1 MAKEKEYVV
10 RKFGPITERRD
21 YSISQKKFET
31 PDFLEMQ
38 RQSIEKFLKESI
50 EQELRNIYPIE
61 ARDKVRIDYIHNS
74 AVFEVPKKT
83 EFECIKE
90 AKQKGSSYVGK
101 LKVTLRETILSTGET
116 DDAEIILAEIPIL
129 TYGGSFI
136 INGSEKVIV
145 SQLIRST
152 GAYFGVGVRNKQAND
167 LFNKVEIIPQ
177 IGSWVEIY
185 HKVTS
190 TNLDTIKIMIDK
202 NKSFYLTIFLKALG
216 FTKRGIY
223 EIFGK
228 VPELRET
235 FRRDKIYSEN
245 VEEIIREA
253 QEAIYRLIRKGD
265 RMSADSVR
273 NLIPL
278 TLFNEK
284 RYNLTETGRFT
295 LNRKLSVIERI
306 LNTYLAQDIYSKSG
320 KLLYE
325 KGMFITLDVA
335 KKIHEELKLGI
346 IPMWR
351 LPDID
356 ESVYGNQLEVEGNE
370 KLIDRLY
377 VPLIKVYPTENDM
390 LNNNLVPVIGNDPTS
405 DENFLTVPDIIA
417 TISYY
422 FNLLQNVGFD
432 DDPDSLIN
440 KRIVTIGELLQNQF
454 RVGLIK
460 LEKNTKERI
469 ATKEIDKI
477 TPKNVTNNKPIF
489 NQFKSFFNT
498 SKLSQFM
505 DQCNPLAEISNKR
518 RITSLG
524 PRGLNRDTAQFEV
537 RDVHPTHYGRIC
549 PIETP
554 EGPNIGLILNLA
566 SFAKIDKYGFIQ
578 TPYFK
583 VKDRK
588 IDFSEPKYLTAIE
601 EMGAIIAQSTVRI
614 KNNMIIDEYVM
625 ARKDSEF
632 IEVEASKVDYIGVS
646 NRQMTSI
653 AASAIPFL
661 ENDDANRALMGSNMQ
676 RQAVPIIK
684 PEAPLV
690 ATGVEADIARYS
702 STNLRSTI
710 DGTVTYI
717 DADKIEITPDDFAE
731 TSTKS
736 TKKSK
741 RPEVFYLRTF
751 ERSNQGT
758 LIHQIPLV
766 KLGQKIQKGDLL
778 VDGPS
783 MKDGELALGK
793 NVLVGFSTWHGY
805 NYEDAVIL
813 SEKLVKDDVYTS
825 IHIEEQTIQ
834 FRHSKAGEDY
844 LTADIPNASN
854 FSKRFLND
862 QGIVRVGSEVIAG
875 DILVGRTSPKGEE
888 NPTPEEKLMAAIFS
902 QKSSQRKDT
911 SLKVKHGHNGTV
923 VAVEVLSREFGD
935 QLEDGIEKIVKVSI
949 AQKRKI
955 QVGDKMAGR
964 HGNKG
969 VVSVVLPVE
978 DMPYLEDGTPLDIV
992 LNPQGV
998 PSRMNIGQV
1007 LELHLGLAAKKLG
1020 VKFVTPVFDGITHNQ
1035 IKDILR
1041 EAKID
1046 PSGKSVVYNGQTG
1059 EKLDAPISVGIMYY
1073 LKLYHMVDDKMH
1085 SRSVGPYSLIT
1096 QQPLGGKSQNGGQ
1109 RFGEMETWA
1118 IESYG
1123 ASNVLQELLTYK
1135 SDNIMGRNQL
1145 YNALSK
1151 GTKLPKP
1158 GMPESFNVLAY
1169 ELRGLGIKLEAHE
1182 KSGTGDDAD
1191 DSEVNRIDTKYYQE
1205 IEGGAE

>member
-1 MAKEKEYVV
+1 MTQNSKYEV
-10 RKFGPITERRD
+10 RKFGPTTLRRD
-21 YSISQKKFET
+21 YSISQKKFDT

-38 RQSIEKFLKESI
+38 RVSVEKFIKEDI
-50 EQELRNIYPIE
+50 ENELRNIYPIE
-61 ARDKVRIDYIHNS
+61 AAGKVRIDYLHNT
-74 AVFEVPKKT
+74 AKFEVPKKS
-83 EFECIKE
+83 EFDCIRE
-90 AKQKGSSYVGK
+90 AKKKGSTYVGK
-101 LKVTLRETILSTGET
+101 LKAKLRQTNIQTGEVEE
-116 DDAEIILAEIPIL
+116 AEVVFAEIPIM
-129 TYGGSFI
+129 TYGGSFF

-177 IGSWVEIY
+177 LGSWVEIY

-190 TNLDTIKIMIDK
+190 ATPDSVKITIDK

-216 FTKRGIY
+216 FTKAGIY
-223 EIFGK
+223 TMFGK
-228 VPELRET
+228 NNVLKET
-235 FRRDKIYSEN
+235 FKRDKIY
-245 VEEIIREA
+245 VEDGNIEKITQEA

-265 RMSADSVR
+265 RMTAESVK

-278 TLFNEK
+278 TLFNAR

-295 LNRKLSVIERI
+295 LNRKLNVIERI
-306 LNTYLAQDIYSKSG
+306 LNSYLACDLYSKDG
-320 KLLYE
+320 ELLHE
-325 KGMFITLDVA
+325 KGKFIDFNLA
-335 KKIHEELKLGI
+335 KQIHKEFEMGI

-351 LPDID
+351 LPDVE
-356 ESVYGNQLEVEGNE
+356 ESVYGSQLEVEGND
-370 KLIDRLY
+370 KLHTRLY
-377 VPLIKVYPTENDM
+377 VPKVEIYPTENDM
-390 LNNNLVPVIGNDPTS
+390 NEDKKVIVLGNDPTS
-405 DENFLTVPDIIA
+405 DEHFLIVPDIIA

-422 FNLLQNVGFD
+422 FNLLENVGVD

-440 KRIVTIGELLQNQF
+440 KRIVTIGELLQYQF

-469 ATKEIDKI
+469 ATKDLEKI

-566 SFAKIDKYGFIQ
+566 SFAQIDKYGFIQ

-583 VKDRK
+583 VNNRK
-588 IDFSEPKYLTAIE
+588 VDFSKPHYLTAIE
-601 EMGAIIAQSTVRI
+601 EMGMVIAQSTVKI
-614 KNNMIIDEYVM
+614 ENNMIIDDVVM
-625 ARKDSEF
+625 ARKNNEY
-632 IEVEASKVDYIGVS
+632 VEANADDIDYIGVS
-646 NRQMTSI
+646 NRQMISI

-661 ENDDANRALMGSNMQ
+661 ENDDANRALMGANMQ
-676 RQAVPIIK
+676 RQAVPVIK

-690 ATGVEADIARYS
+690 ATGVEADIAKFS
-702 STNLRSTI
+702 STNIRSNT
-710 DGTVTYI
+710 DGIVTYV
-717 DADKIEITPDDFAE
+717 DATQIKIIPFEG
-731 TSTKS
+731 
-736 TKKSK
+736 KKADTY
-741 RPEVFYLRTF
+741 YLRTF

-766 KLGQKIQKGDLL
+766 KVGQEIKKGDLL

-783 MKDGELALGK
+783 MKDGEMALGR

-805 NYEDAVIL
+805 NYEDAVVL
-813 SEKLVKDDVYTS
+813 SERLVKDDVYTS

-834 FRHSKAGEDY
+834 FRHSKAGEDI
-844 LTADIPNASN
+844 LTSDIPNASN
-854 FSKRFLND
+854 YSKRFLNED
-862 QGIVRVGSEVIAG
+862 GIVRIGSEVTAG
-875 DILVGRTSPKGEE
+875 DILVGRTSPKGED
-888 NPTPEEKLMAAIFS
+888 NPTPEEKLMAAIFG
-902 QKSSQRKDT
+902 QKSVNRKDT

-923 VAVEVLSREFGD
+923 VAVEVLTREFGD

-955 QVGDKMAGR
+955 RVGDKMAGR

-969 VVSVVLPVE
+969 VVSIVLPVE

-998 PSRMNIGQV
+998 PSRMNIGQI

-1035 IKDILR
+1035 IKEILE
-1041 EAKID
+1041 EAKVD
-1046 PSGKSVVYNGQTG
+1046 TSGKTYVYDGQTG
-1059 EKLDAPISVGIMYY
+1059 EKFDHPISVGIMYY

-1123 ASNVLQELLTYK
+1123 AANVLQELLTYK
-1135 SDNIMGRNQL
+1135 SDNIIGRNQL
-1145 YNALSK
+1145 YNALAK

-1182 KSGTGDDAD
+1182 KNEHG
-1191 DSEVNRIDTKYYQE
+1191 EVDENDLRVDTKYYQE
-1205 IEGGAE
+1205 IEGSGE

>member
-1 MAKEKEYVV
+1 MANMSKYEL

-21 YSISQKKFET
+21 YSISQKKFDT
-31 PDFLEMQ
+31 PDFLMMQ
-38 RQSIEKFLKESI
+38 RESVEKFIKEGI
-50 EQELRNIYPIE
+50 EEELRNIYPIE
-61 ARDKVRIDYIHNS
+61 ARGKVTIQYVHNT
-74 AVFEVPKKT
+74 AHFEIPKKS
-83 EFECIKE
+83 EYECIKE
-90 AKQKGSSYVGK
+90 AKQKGSSYQGK
-101 LKVTLRETILSTGET
+101 LKAKLRQINTETGEVE
-116 DDAEIILAEIPIL
+116 DSEVVFAEIPIM
-129 TYGGSFI
+129 THGGSFI

-152 GAYFGVGVRNKQAND
+152 GVYFGVNVRNKQAND

-177 IGSWVEIY
+177 LGSWVEIY

-190 TNLDTIKIMIDK
+190 SNPDTIKIHIDK
-202 NKSFYLTIFLKALG
+202 NKSFLLTTFLKALG
-216 FTKRGIY
+216 FTENGIRKM
-223 EIFGK
+223 FGS
-228 VPELRET
+228 VPELEET
-235 FRRDKIYSEN
+235 IKRDKVTGLDTESMIA
-245 VEEIIREA
+245 EA
-253 QEAIYRLIRKGD
+253 QETIYRLIRKGD
-265 RMSADSVR
+265 RMTAESAR
-273 NLIPL
+273 NLIPS

-284 RYNLTETGRFT
+284 RYNLSETGRFT
-295 LNRKLSVIERI
+295 LNRKLNVMERI
-306 LNTYLAQDIYSKSG
+306 VNSYLAENIYSNEG
-320 KLLYE
+320 ELLYE
-325 KGMFITLDVA
+325 KGLFITWEIA
-335 KKIHEELKLGI
+335 RKIHNEFSLGI
-346 IPMWR
+346 IPMWK
-351 LPDID
+351 LPDISERVY
-356 ESVYGNQLEVEGNE
+356 ESQLDLPGNSNLYN
-370 KLIDRLY
+370 RLY
-377 VPLIKVYPTENDM
+377 VTSILIYPTEKDM
-390 LNNNLVPVIGNDPTS
+390 NEDNKIQVLGNDPTAT
-405 DENFLTVPDIIA
+405 ERFLLIPDLIA

-422 FNLLQNVGFD
+422 FNLLSKVGID
-432 DDPDSLIN
+432 DDPDSLVN

-469 ATKEIDKI
+469 STKDIEKI

-537 RDVHPTHYGRIC
+537 RDVHPTHFGRIC

-578 TPYFK
+578 SPYFP
-583 VKDRK
+583 VKDRVV
-588 IDFSEPKYLTAIE
+588 DFSEPKYLTAIE
-601 EMGAIIAQSTVRI
+601 EAGYTFAQSTVKI
-614 KNNMIIDEYVM
+614 KNNYIIDDKVIVRRDNEYV
-625 ARKDSEF
+625 
-632 IEVEASKVDYIGVS
+632 EVDAEEVDFVGVS

-676 RQAVPIIK
+676 RQAVPVLF
-684 PEAPLV
+684 PESPLV
-690 ATGVEADIARYS
+690 ATGVEADVAKFS
-702 STNLRSTI
+702 STNISAKRGGI
-710 DGTVTYI
+710 VKYV
-717 DADKIEITPDDFAE
+717 DASVIKILPTGL
-731 TSTKS
+731 
-736 TKKSK
+736 SK
-741 RPEVFYLRTF
+741 LDSYHLRTF

-766 KLGQKIQKGDLL
+766 KVGDEIKEGDLL

-793 NVLVGFSTWHGY
+793 NVLVGFTTWHGY
-805 NYEDAVIL
+805 NYEDAVVL
-813 SEKLVKDDVYTS
+813 SERLVKDDVYTS

-834 FRHSKAGEDY
+834 FRHSKAGEDQ
-844 LTADIPNASN
+844 LTNEIPNVSN
-854 FSKRFLND
+854 FSKRFLDEN
-862 QGIVRVGSEVIAG
+862 GIVKVGSEVSAG

-888 NPTPEEKLMAAIFS
+888 NPTPEEKLMAAIFG
-902 QKSSQRKDT
+902 QKTASRKDT

-923 VAVEVLSREFGD
+923 VAIDILSRETGD

-955 QVGDKMAGR
+955 KVGDKMAGR

-969 VVSVVLPVE
+969 VVSIILPVE
-978 DMPYLEDGTPLDIV
+978 EMPYLEDGTPLDIV

-998 PSRMNIGQV
+998 PSRMNIGQI
-1007 LELHLGLAAKKLG
+1007 LELHLGSAAKKLNT
-1020 VKFVTPVFDGITHNQ
+1020 KFVTPIFDGITHNQ
-1035 IKDILR
+1035 IREILHEADMDIT
-1041 EAKID
+1041 
-1046 PSGKSVVYNGQTG
+1046 GKTVVYDGKTG
-1059 EKLDAPISVGIMYY
+1059 EPFDNPISVGIMYY

-1085 SRSVGPYSLIT
+1085 ARSVGPYSLIT

-1123 ASNVLQELLTYK
+1123 AANVLQELLTYK
-1135 SDNIMGRNQL
+1135 SDNIIGRNQL
-1145 YNALSK
+1145 YNALARN
-1151 GTKLPKP
+1151 TKLPKP

-1182 KSGTGDDAD
+1182 KESDNDIDDGI
-1191 DSEVNRIDTKYYQE
+1191 ERIDTKYHQE
-1205 IEGGAE
+1205 FEGGTE

>member
-1 MAKEKEYVV
+1 MANKSNYEI

-31 PDFLEMQ
+31 PDYLEMQ
-38 RQSIEKFLKESI
+38 RNSVKEFIEKGI
-50 EQELRNIYPIE
+50 EEELRNIYPIE
-61 ARDKVRIDYIHNS
+61 AAGKVKIDYIHNS
-74 AVFEVPKKT
+74 ARFEYPKKT

-90 AKQKGSSYVGK
+90 AKQKGSSYQGK
-101 LKVTLRETILSTGET
+101 LKAKLRQTNIETGEVE
-116 DDAEIILAEIPIL
+116 DAEVVFAEIPIM

-152 GAYFGVGVRNKQAND
+152 GAYFGINVRNKQAND

-177 IGSWVEIY
+177 VGSWVEIY

-190 TNLDTIKIMIDK
+190 ANPDSVKIHIDK
-202 NKSFYLTIFLKALG
+202 NKSFLLTVFLKALG
-216 FTKRGIY
+216 FTEKGIRKM
-223 EIFGK
+223 FGY
-228 VPELRET
+228 VPELEET
-235 FRRDKIYSEN
+235 FKKDKIVGDVKEA
-245 VEEIIREA
+245 VTREA
-253 QEAIYRLIRKGD
+253 QETIYRLIRKGD
-265 RMSADSVR
+265 RMTAESAR
-273 NLIPL
+273 NLIPSI
-278 TLFNEK
+278 LFNEK

-295 LNRKLSVIERI
+295 LNRKLNIIERI
-306 LNTYLAQDIYSKSG
+306 TNSYLAESIFSQETG
-320 KLLYE
+320 ELLYK
-325 KGMFITLDVA
+325 KGDFIDYETAL
-335 KKIHEELKLGI
+335 KIHEEIKAGI
-346 IPMWR
+346 IPMWQ

-356 ESVYGNQLEVEGNE
+356 ESVYGNQLDDSRNSELY
-370 KLIDRLY
+370 KRLY
-377 VPLIKVYPTENDM
+377 VPQIWIYPTEADM
-390 LNNNLVPVIGNDPTS
+390 NHDKKVLVLGNDPTS
-405 DENFLTVPDIIA
+405 NENFLLIPDIVA

-422 FNLLQNVGFD
+422 FNLLSKVGAD
-432 DDPDSLIN
+432 DDPDSLVN

-460 LEKNTKERI
+460 LEKNTRERI
-469 ATKEIDKI
+469 STKDIDKI

-537 RDVHPTHYGRIC
+537 RDVHPTHFGRIC

-566 SFAKIDKYGFIQ
+566 SFAHIDKYGFIQ
-578 TPYFK
+578 SPYFRVKNRK
-583 VKDRK
+583 V
-588 IDFSEPKYLTAIE
+588 DFSEPVYLTAIE
-601 EMGAIIAQSTVRI
+601 EADYAFAQSTCHI
-614 KNNMIIDEYVM
+614 KDDMIVDDYVM
-625 ARKDSEF
+625 VRRNNEF
-632 IEVEASKVDYIGVS
+632 VEVKAEEVDFIGVS

-676 RQAVPIIK
+676 RQAVPVLF

-690 ATGVEADIARYS
+690 ATGVEADIAKYS
-702 STNLRSTI
+702 STNLRANRA
-710 DGTVTYI
+710 GEVVYV
-717 DADKIEITPDDFAE
+717 DAEMIKIKPEE
-731 TSTKS
+731 G
-736 TKKSK
+736 KK
-741 RPEVFYLRTF
+741 VDVYNLRTF

-758 LIHQIPLV
+758 VIHQVPIV
-766 KLGQKIQKGDLL
+766 KVGQRIEAGDLL

-783 MKDGELALGK
+783 MKNGEMALGK
-793 NVLVGFSTWHGY
+793 NVLVGFTTWHGY
-805 NYEDAVIL
+805 NYEDAVVL
-813 SEKLVKDDVYTS
+813 SERLVKDDVYTS

-834 FRHSKAGEDY
+834 FRHSKAGDDE
-844 LTADIPNASN
+844 LTAEIPNASN
-854 FSKRFLND
+854 FSKRFLD
-862 QGIVRVGSEVIAG
+862 ERGIVRIGSEVSAG

-888 NPTPEEKLMAAIFS
+888 NPTPEEKLMAAIFG
-902 QKSSQRKDT
+902 QKTANCKDT

-923 VAVEVLSREFGD
+923 VAVEVLSRENGD

-955 QVGDKMAGR
+955 KVGDKMAGR

-969 VVSVVLPVE
+969 VVSIVLPVE
-978 DMPYLEDGTPLDIV
+978 EMPYLEDGTPLDIC

-1007 LELHLGLAAKKLG
+1007 LELHLGLAAKKLNT
-1020 VKFVTPVFDGITHNQ
+1020 KFVTPIFDGITHNQ
-1035 IKDILR
+1035 IKEILE
-1041 EAKID
+1041 EADID
-1046 PSGKSVVYNGQTG
+1046 PSGKMKIYDGRTG
-1059 EKLDAPISVGIMYY
+1059 EPFDKPISVGIMYY

-1085 SRSVGPYSLIT
+1085 ARSVGPYSLIT

-1135 SDNIMGRNQL
+1135 SDNIIGRNQL
-1145 YNALSK
+1145 YNSLARNAH
-1151 GTKLPKP
+1151 LPKP

-1182 KSGTGDDAD
+1182 KENDNDFED
-1191 DSEVNRIDTKYYQE
+1191 EQRIDTKYYQE
-1205 IEGGAE
+1205 FEGGE